1 MLRGWGLTRDML
13 NKLKPL
19 TLNYNFM
26 LYYINS
32 CHFINTVIRIVA
44 SGNGNQSVVW
54 LIMNAK

>member
-1 MLRGWGLTRDML
+1 MLRGCGLTRDML

-19 TLNYNFM
+19 TLNDNFM

-44 SGNGNQSVVW
+44 IVV
-54 LIMNAK
+54 METSQ